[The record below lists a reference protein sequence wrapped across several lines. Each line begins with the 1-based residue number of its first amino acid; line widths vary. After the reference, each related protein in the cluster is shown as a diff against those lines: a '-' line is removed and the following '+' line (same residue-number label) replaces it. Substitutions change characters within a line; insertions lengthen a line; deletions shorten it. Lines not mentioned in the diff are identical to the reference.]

1 MPEQA
6 MRALPKCSAF
16 LVLLFA
22 STVAL
27 AHPALWVTKSST
39 ATVYLFGTIHVLPKD
54 VTWHYPALEQAIAAS
69 DSLYVE
75 ADDSS
80 RAKLK
85 ALILKYG
92 VSDTE
97 RADSE
102 SIFDR
107 QGVYPHADYVWK
119 WHRLSS
125 ALDPEDRQRL
135 QIAAKRADLP
145 QGVGTLESMRP
156 WLAALTLANASSRRS
171 GYEPQFGADTALEHE
186 FKAQGK
192 PIHSFETTHD
202 QIEFFADTPPSLQL
216 DLLRSVLEDKT
227 RGSAQIATLVKAWQ
241 AGDVSAITDELNASV
256 LMQHPELYE
265 VLLVKRNQNF
275 ARQIENLLGQYG
287 TFFVAVGADHLAG
300 PDSVQAQLAKLGV
313 ETRRVH

>member
-1 MPEQA
+1 
-6 MRALPKCSAF
+6 MRALPKCSAL

-22 STVAL
+22 STAAL
-27 AHPALWVTKSST
+27 AHPALWVTKSPT
-39 ATVYLFGTIHVLPKD
+39 ATVYLFGTIHALPKD
-54 VTWHYPALEQAIAAS
+54 VKWHYPTLDKAIAAS

-75 ADDSS
+75 VDDNS

-92 VSDTE
+92 TSDAD
-97 RADSE
+97 RADSG

-125 ALDPEDRQRL
+125 ALDPADRQRL

-192 PIHSFETTHD
+192 SIHSFETTRD

-227 RGSAQIATLVKAWQ
+227 RGSAQTATLVQDWQ
-241 AGDVSAITDELNASV
+241 AGDVNAIADELNASI
-256 LMQHPELYE
+256 LMHYPELYD
-265 VLLVKRNQNF
+265 VLQVTRNRDF
-275 ARQIENLLGQYG
+275 ARQIEYVLGQHG
-287 TFFVAVGADHLAG
+287 TFFVAVGAGHLAG
-300 PDSVQAQLAKLGV
+300 PDSVQAQLAKLGIHT
-313 ETRRVH
+313 ERVH